1 MGGSAAVVSVRA
13 IDRAALLLLVP
24 LAALGTACEDPPSD
38 PNLSV
43 VAYVADEPLYLSDLQ
58 RYLDSNL
65 LEVEVTDDLPAES
78 LDEVKSRLLD
88 TLIDERIL
96 LAEAVRR
103 GIEVTDGEVDAYLD
117 HETAEPTEQP
127 EPQAW
132 REVEAR
138 QRLQI
143 QKLQEEIVLSGQP
156 PTDDEIETYALTHR
170 DELIPARALELRA
183 LELGSLD
190 EAQHIHQEIRSRR
203 MTFNEAALVYEATP
217 GQALPQ
223 RMSWHTLSEQV
234 RLALEGLAPGEVSRP
249 IELYGA
255 VYLFQISSWLDDPDD
270 QDIELMHRATLAL
283 ESERR
288 SEALDALLADLRSR
302 SSVRLKEDALPFR
315 YVPVAS

>member
-1 MGGSAAVVSVRA
+1 MSVRA
-13 IDRAALLLLVP
+13 RNRVALALLVP
-24 LAALGTACEDPPSD
+24 LVLAAPACEDPPSD
-38 PNLSV
+38 PDLSV

-65 LEVEVTDDLPAES
+65 LEVEAEDDLPPEA

-88 TLIDERIL
+88 TMIDERIL
-96 LAEAVRR
+96 LAEALRR
-103 GIEVTDGEVDAYLD
+103 GIEVTDGEVDEYLA
-117 HETAEPTEQP
+117 HGAAEATEEAEPR
-127 EPQAW
+127 AW

-143 QKLQEEIVLSGQP
+143 QKLQEQIVLAKEP
-156 PTDDEIETYALTHR
+156 PTDDEIDTYALAHR
-170 DELIPARALELRA
+170 GELIPARPLELRA
-183 LELGSLD
+183 LELASLE
-190 EAQHIHQEIRSRR
+190 EAQRIHQEIRAKR
-203 MTFNEAALVYEATP
+203 MTFNEAALAYESIP

-270 QDIELMHRATLAL
+270 QDSELIHRATLAL
-283 ESERR
+283 ENERR
-288 SEALDALLADLRSR
+288 SEALDALLGELRSR
-302 SSVRLKEDALPFR
+302 SPVRMKETSLPFR

>member
-1 MGGSAAVVSVRA
+1 MKARIRS
-13 IDRAALLLLVP
+13 RAALLLLP
-24 LAALGTACEDPPSD
+24 ALAAIAVACEDPPSD
-38 PNLSV
+38 PEASV

-65 LEVEVTDDLPAES
+65 LEVETPDELPPEA

-88 TLIDERIL
+88 TMIDERIL

-103 GIEVTDGEVDAYLD
+103 GIEVTDTEIAEYLD
-117 HETAEPTEQP
+117 HGEFEATEEAEPKV
-127 EPQAW
+127 W

-143 QKLQEEIVLSGQP
+143 QKLQEQAVLAETP
-156 PTDDEIETYALTHR
+156 PTDAEIESYALTHR
-170 DELIPARALELRA
+170 DELIPPRPLELRA
-183 LELGSLD
+183 LELTSLE
-190 EAQHIHQEIRSRR
+190 EAQHIYQEVRSKR
-203 MTFNEAALVYEATP
+203 MTFNEAALAYESTP

-223 RMSWHTLSEQV
+223 RMSWHKLPEQV

-255 VYLFQISSWLDDPDD
+255 VYLFQISSWLDDPAD
-270 QDIELMHRATLAL
+270 QDIDLMHRATLAL

-288 SEALDALLADLRSR
+288 SEALDALLAELRTR
-302 SSVRLKEDALPFR
+302 SPVRLKEPALPFR